1 MQKKL
6 CTLLLSIMTVS
17 MLSGCGRT
25 ANEKDEIQ
33 DLTENGE
40 VSWQTA
46 TTGIDE
52 TGKKFESNLVSGSYY
67 VLHDGFYYP
76 LVSYVNNYEGDS
88 PDEIVDKQRQQYF
101 TTENE
106 IEIPTLYDG
115 DQLIY
120 YSTDTLLDTITWERY
135 YDIGYTIGCYNI
147 KQLTNKRAY
156 LMTDS
161 GDDICILPDS
171 ELYDIY
177 NLGVTQTLLDKIKA
191 PRS

>member
-1 MQKKL
+1 MQKKF

-52 TGKKFESNLVSGSYY
+52 TGKKFESNLVSGNYY
-67 VLHDGFYYP
+67 VLHNGFYYP

-106 IEIPTLYDG
+106 IDFV
-115 DQLIY
+115 Q
-120 YSTDTLLDTITWERY
+120 
-135 YDIGYTIGCYNI
+135 
-147 KQLTNKRAY
+147 
-156 LMTDS
+156 
-161 GDDICILPDS
+161 
-171 ELYDIY
+171 
-177 NLGVTQTLLDKIKA
+177 
-191 PRS
+191 